1 MTDKQ
6 QKTLALRKMGMK
18 IRSWRTIKS
27 MTQEQ
32 LAEATNLSPRL
43 IRYYE
48 AGQRQA
54 PTAVLC
60 SIANAL
66 DTRIS
71 DLLP

>member
-6 QKTLALRKMGMK
+6 QKTLALRMMGMK
-18 IRSWRTIKS
+18 IRSWRNAQA

-32 LAEATNLSPRL
+32 LAEVTSLSPRL

-48 AGQRQA
+48 AGQRQV
-54 PTAVLC
+54 PTAALC
-60 SIANAL
+60 YIANAL
-66 DTRIS
+66 ETRIS